1 MAINDYYGM
10 GMRWFVGVVVDA
22 AEQTRVKV
30 RIFGV
35 HPFDED
41 SRYMGGTTF
50 GSLPGGGTEAQ
61 GVFGGASSPL
71 TAPGT
76 GVSPGYPPDMSQAEI
91 EGIIRE
97 EATARGIDPNVA
109 VRVFRSEGA
118 GSYQS
123 SVPRTGGGS
132 LNGRE
137 ASFGPYQLYTGGG
150 LGNEYERVTG
160 RSLVTDNSREGITNQ
175 VRFALDKAS
184 QNGWGAWYGAAKVGV
199 GDWDGIG
206 GSRSLGNYSGGSGS
220 PTPGGAP
227 AGVGGTTGTNTSG
240 ALKTG
245 GPAEVAVSNGDVP
258 WAHIV
263 YPVDATTIRHNLRVQ
278 DWVVGFFVDGRD
290 SQQPIVIGKMARS
303 DGAAGYKYSGA
314 QQQQDADNVNINN
327 VDPNADT
334 IVYASTNQGDGTQHS
349 QIFDALNAKGI
360 SDDRITFVAPH
371 PNSSAYAGAMA
382 VARARGIN
390 IIEPP
395 LNAYASDNIHT
406 TRAFRD
412 SLAAQFSGRS
422 VNVIGASNGAGLASA
437 LTRNGANVV
446 GNVTLGGKSAATIA
460 NGINNSTIKPL
471 SSIVADPIYKTQ
483 NREESQVG
491 GYSGGG
497 RMLTSTP
504 GS

>member
-10 GMRWFVGVVVDA
+10 NMRWFVGVVVDA

-50 GSLPGGGTEAQ
+50 GALPGGGTEAQ

-97 EATARGIDPNVA
+97 EATSRGIDPNIA

-123 SVPRTGGGS
+123 SVSRSGAGS

-160 RSLVTDNSREGITNQ
+160 RSLVNDNTREGVTNQ
-175 VRFALDKAS
+175 IRFALDKAS
-184 QNGWGAWYGAAKVGV
+184 QKGWGAWYGAAKVGV

-220 PTPGGAP
+220 PTPTGAPVGSGGAP
-227 AGVGGTTGTNTSG
+227 NTSG

-263 YPVDATTIRHNLRVQ
+263 YPVDATSIRHNLKVQ

-303 DGAAGYKYSGA
+303 DGAGGQKYGDA
-314 QQQQDADNVNINN
+314 QQSQDATGVQTDGI
-327 VDPNADT
+327 DPNADT

-349 QIFDALNAKGI
+349 QVFDALNAKGI
-360 SDDRITFVAPH
+360 PDNKITFVAPH

-406 TRAFRD
+406 TRGFRD

-422 VNVIGASNGAGLASA
+422 VNIVGASNGAGLASA
-437 LTRNGANVV
+437 LSRNGANVV
-446 GNVTLGGKSAATIA
+446 GNVTLGGKSASTIA
-460 NGINNSTIKPL
+460 SAINSSKIRPL
-471 SSIVADPIYKTQ
+471 SSIVADPTYKTP
-483 NREESQVG
+483 NRAAAQVG
-491 GYSGGG
+491 GASAGG
-497 RMLTSTP
+497 RYLTSTP